1 MEQDLEITEPL
12 EEIEFIIDV
21 NRSTYQNDLS
31 VTLTGPYYSMGR
43 PNFDITAVLV
53 VAFLSQS
60 TVTFMVI
67 FMVALAG

>member
-21 NRSTYQNDLS
+21 KRSTYQNDLS
-31 VTLTGPYYSMGR
+31 VTLSGPYDSMGR

-60 TVTFMVI
+60 TVTSMVI
-67 FMVALAG
+67 FMAALAG